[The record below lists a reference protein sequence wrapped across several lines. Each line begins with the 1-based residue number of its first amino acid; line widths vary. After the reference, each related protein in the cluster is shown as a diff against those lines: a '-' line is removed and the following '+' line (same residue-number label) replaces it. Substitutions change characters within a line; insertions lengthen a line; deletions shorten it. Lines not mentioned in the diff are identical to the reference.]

1 LTALH
6 AINHEQLQRDIIM
19 KKQAKTEI
27 VIPTWA
33 CRTGSAYWGE
43 GDYSGYDSQSSS
55 FWVSLRGVMPEDRHS
70 YMNDD
75 CRAVGDIGLYVYATL
90 DGTVSIDLRLHD
102 AGSMTLRESVQRI
115 TVLKRLFVKAKS
127 YPFNG
132 FARDTNVHDEL
143 TKAVAALGIK
153 LAMVYHGINEPETF
167 ELVGIA
173 LKRISDCIDAR
184 LNQMKQRQSA

>member
-1 LTALH
+1 
-6 AINHEQLQRDIIM
+6 M

-33 CRTGSAYWGE
+33 GRTGSAYWGDGE
-43 GDYSGYDSQSSS
+43 YSGYDNQSSS
-55 FWVSLRGVMPEDRHS
+55 FWVSLRGVMPGDRQS

-75 CRAVGDIGLYVYATL
+75 CRAVGDIGLYVYATVE
-90 DGTVSIDLRLHD
+90 GTISIDLRLHD

-115 TVLKRLFVKAKS
+115 TVLKRLFVKGKD

-153 LAMVYHGINEPETF
+153 RAMVYLGINEPETF

-173 LKRISDCIDAR
+173 LKRISDCIDVR
-184 LNQMKQRQSA
+184 LNRMKQSQVA